1 MPIDRDKYPRDW
13 DQISYRIRKERALDR
28 CECTGQCGLHE
39 GRCEARNAEPHP
51 VTESKVVLT
60 VAHLDQDTFNNVDS
74 NLLAMCQRCHLTY
87 DRHYYKK
94 QRLAW
99 VKTLSDT
106 DLEVLSAAMEN
117 YAVDVIGQHF
127 GARAKAIWGEDYMDS
142 LDKIA
147 TYLQDEWNERH
158 EPPPEYDL

>member
-1 MPIDRDKYPRDW
+1 
-13 DQISYRIRKERALDR
+13 
-28 CECTGQCGLHE
+28 
-39 GRCEARNAEPHP
+39 
-51 VTESKVVLT
+51 
-60 VAHLDQDTFNNVDS
+60 
-74 NLLAMCQRCHLTY
+74 MCQRCHLTY